1 MMVEFEA
8 LIKEM
13 KIKSLVSGDKE
24 ARLLL
29 EFNAEDD
36 GLMNGLNKLHRAD
49 DTVKVI
55 IKESSLE

>member
-24 ARLLL
+24 ARLLF
-29 EFNAEDD
+29 EFSAENNSLIE
-36 GLMNGLNKLHRAD
+36 GINRLHRANEM
-49 DTVKVI
+49 VI
-55 IKESSLE
+55 VRIDKKQK